1 MTALII
7 SGGEY
12 APLPDVPYDQIIAC
26 DRGYLHA
33 RRMGIRPDLI
43 IGDFDS
49 APVPENDVP
58 IERYPAHKDDTDTML
73 AVKKALRSDCDEILI
88 ACAFGGRLDH
98 TMANIQAGAYV
109 AEHGGTAR
117 LFGIGTEAV
126 VFKDGLLTFPRH
138 ENCSLSVFSI
148 SETSVISV
156 SGAEYSGDRI
166 SLSASFPL
174 GVSNAWADDEITVT
188 AHGGIILV
196 MMCDLTGD

>member
-12 APLPDVPYDQIIAC
+12 APLPDRAYDYVIAC

-49 APVPENDVP
+49 APVPEGDVP
-58 IERYPAHKDDTDTML
+58 VERHPSRKDDTDTML
-73 AVKKALRSDCDEILI
+73 AVKKALQAGCDELLI

-98 TMANIQAGAYV
+98 TLANLQAGAYI
-109 AEHGGTAR
+109 AEHGGAAR
-117 LFGIGTEAV
+117 LFGKGTEAAV
-126 VFKDGLLTFPRH
+126 YGNGTRVFPRRG
-138 ENCSLSVFSI
+138 NRSLSVFSLSGTAVVSI
-148 SETSVISV
+148 

-166 SLSASFPL
+166 CLSACFPL
-174 GVSNAWADDEITVT
+174 GVSNAWAGDAVTVT
-188 AHGGIILV
+188 AHEGVVLV
-196 MMCDLTGD
+196 MICDLS